1 MFYVTPQNGSGSTCT
16 ISKGGSAVFAS
27 TVIGNSSNSAAIGGD
42 FRSNSTSASQSAVQ
56 ARQFASG
63 GLCFQGRDSSGNET
77 FSVTDAGVVNADNVT
92 FDADTADAISVRE
105 RLVEA
110 RETFELLKA
119 AVNGASDFAG
129 LKSALLTAL
138 ADFN

>member
-1 MFYVTPQNGSGSTCT
+1 M
-16 ISKGGSAVFAS
+16 
-27 TVIGNSSNSAAIGGD
+27 
-42 FRSNSTSASQSAVQ
+42 
-56 ARQFASG
+56 
-63 GLCFQGRDSSGNET
+63 CFQGRDSSGNVT
-77 FSVTDAGVVNADNVT
+77 FSVTDAGVISGSNVT
-92 FDADTADAISVRE
+92 FDADTADAINVRD

-110 RETFELLKA
+110 RETFEQLKA